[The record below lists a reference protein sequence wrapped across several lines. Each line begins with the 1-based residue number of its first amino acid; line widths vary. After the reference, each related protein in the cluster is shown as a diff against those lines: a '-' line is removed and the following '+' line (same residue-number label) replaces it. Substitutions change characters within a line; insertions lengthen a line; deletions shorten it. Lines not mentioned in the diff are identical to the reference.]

1 MESHDVTSGHTE
13 HAHHHSPEHRHRI
26 GPVDTS
32 YRLVV
37 RTVLWVIAG
46 LVFLGLAIWWIMN

>member
-1 MESHDVTSGHTE
+1 MRSHDATIGHSE
-13 HAHHHSPEHRHRI
+13 HGSHPVAQHHH
-26 GPVDTS
+26 GPASMDTS

-46 LVFLGLAIWWIMN
+46 LVFLAFVLWWSLT

>member
-1 MESHDVTSGHTE
+1 MAARGNHSDRPE
-13 HAHHHSPEHRHRI
+13 HHHPRA
-26 GPVDTS
+26 PVDNS

-46 LVFLGLAIWWIMN
+46 AVFIGFALWWFLT

>member
-1 MESHDVTSGHTE
+1 MHPSSTASQPPE
-13 HAHHHSPEHRHRI
+13 HHHHVPKPIDH
-26 GPVDTS
+26 S

-46 LVFLGLAIWWIMN
+46 AVFMAFALWWFLT